1 MGSGKEVV
9 VPDVRLERKLRV
21 PAESASQV
29 LGEVLN
35 SISRQD
41 GMWRGFALRVAL
53 GDVRLPNV
61 GYVAIPIH
69 LSVTGHA
76 ARAFDITFNAA
87 NLPAAF
93 PHFRGDFSVHDGEL
107 GESTLLL
114 VGTYDLPMEF
124 FGKLFDAALMP
135 HVAQRSL
142 ENFIVEIAAA
152 CQAIVD
158 EREAEFARYH
168 FYAGSMP

>member
-1 MGSGKEVV
+1 MPE
-9 VPDVRLERKLRV
+9 VRLERKLRV
-21 PAESASQV
+21 PADSASQV
-29 LGEVLN
+29 LGEVLY

-41 GMWRGFALRVAL
+41 GPWRGFALRVAL
-53 GDVRLPNV
+53 GDVHLPNV

-69 LSVTGHA
+69 LTA
-76 ARAFDITFNAA
+76 AKHPEAAHTFDIAFNAA

-93 PHFRGDFSVHDGEL
+93 PRFRGQFSVHDGEL

-114 VGTYDLPMEF
+114 TGSYDLPMEF
-124 FGKLFDAALMP
+124 FGGLFDKALMP
-135 HVAQRSL
+135 HVAERSL
-142 ENFIVEIAAA
+142 ENFITEIAAA

-158 EREAEFARYH
+158 QREADFARYH